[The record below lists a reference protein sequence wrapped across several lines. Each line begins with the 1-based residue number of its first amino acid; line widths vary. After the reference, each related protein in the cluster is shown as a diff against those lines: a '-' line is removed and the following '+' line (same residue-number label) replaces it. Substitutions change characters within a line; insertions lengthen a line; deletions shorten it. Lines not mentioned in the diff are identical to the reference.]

1 MSVRI
6 VRDSLGVIVPLVW
19 SSVAIGSM
27 RWAWDRLPEPMAA
40 HWGISGAPNA
50 ALPRAVVVVFLAVM
64 AGMSALGAFAVTR
77 QRGARPREIAAPLA
91 MASFLGVLAAI
102 LAVMVV
108 ALNLDAPSWSAAR
121 RLTIEWLAALIAT
134 PVLAAAVT
142 GRLAALLEA
151 DAAPVDL
158 AGRASIGLGATER
171 AIWTGSAANPW
182 CAAWSIAITCA
193 GVAALLFASVEVAAA
208 LVLGGL
214 VLACFA
220 VVRVRVDGSCVTI
233 SFGPLSFPRQRMPLS
248 HILAARVVDVWPL
261 GRGGWGYR
269 GSLLFSRRASIVVR
283 RGEGIELD
291 CGARGTL
298 VITVDNPGSAA
309 GLINDLV
316 SRARRG
322 AGE

>member
-1 MSVRI
+1 MRMSVRI

-142 GRLAALLEA
+142 GRLAARLEV

-158 AGRASIGLGATER
+158 AF
-171 AIWTGSAANPW
+171 WTGSAANPW